1 LRRSPL
7 AFKYKLALLLSMTIY
22 QIAEKIKQFTIY
34 AFAILE
40 AFLGLRLLMDFFGAS
55 KTAIFYVWIESATRA
70 FYTPFSNL
78 FQLIYLPF
86 FKNSSLDLSLVFGMA
101 IYGITAFFS
110 VLLIDIL
117 KGKKIG

>member
-1 LRRSPL
+1 
-7 AFKYKLALLLSMTIY
+7 MTIY
-22 QIAEKIKQFTIY
+22 QNAEKIKQFTIY

-70 FYTPFSNL
+70 FYTPFLNL